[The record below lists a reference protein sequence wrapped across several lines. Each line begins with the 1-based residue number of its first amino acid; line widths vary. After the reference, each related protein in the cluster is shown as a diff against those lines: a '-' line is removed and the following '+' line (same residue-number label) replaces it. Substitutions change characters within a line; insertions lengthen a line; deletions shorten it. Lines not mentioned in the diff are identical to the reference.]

1 MNFIFPYAGYVG
13 FMRACYVFCVA
24 CVFLLENKADKIRHV
39 CAVKCVGM
47 DLSDLYAEVA
57 QVGLF
62 KGKSVVACRQIG
74 ESF

>member
-1 MNFIFPYAGYVG
+1 
-13 FMRACYVFCVA
+13 MRACYVFCVA

-47 DLSDLYAEVA
+47 DLSDLYAVVA

-62 KGKSVVACRQIG
+62 KEKTLWLVDRLVKVFKRSA
-74 ESF
+74 S

>member
-1 MNFIFPYAGYVG
+1 MLRVLCGL
-13 FMRACYVFCVA
+13 C
-24 CVFLLENKADKIRHV
+24 FLLENKADKIRQIRR
-39 CAVKCVGM
+39 KCVGM
-47 DLSDLYAEVA
+47 NLSDKYAEVA

>member
-1 MNFIFPYAGYVG
+1 M
-13 FMRACYVFCVA
+13 FCVA

-47 DLSDLYAEVA
+47 DLSDLYAVVA

-62 KGKSVVACRQIG
+62 KEKTLWLVDRLVKVFKRRAS
-74 ESF
+74 